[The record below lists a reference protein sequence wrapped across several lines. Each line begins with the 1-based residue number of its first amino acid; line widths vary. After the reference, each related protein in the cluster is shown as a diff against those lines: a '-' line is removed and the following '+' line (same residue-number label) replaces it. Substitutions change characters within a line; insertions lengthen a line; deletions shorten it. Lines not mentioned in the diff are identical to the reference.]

1 MNTHNPQDLVESL
14 RNHLADPNAP
24 LAFLVGAGASCA
36 VPKKGSADPLIPN
49 IQQLTTE
56 CRDSACAES
65 GEFSNAWETLSAECE
80 LREESANIENI
91 LSRIIMKKEAVGEGE
106 TLCGLTRSQLILLEK
121 MVRQAIVSAT
131 APPEENIPTAVPHDS
146 FANWL
151 KLSARRKAVE
161 LFTTNYD
168 VLIER
173 SLERQRVPMFDG
185 FVGGY
190 QPFFHSESIDDSQ
203 LLPPADWVRVWKL
216 HGSVNWEICDRYS
229 DVRIVKGGYPGS
241 GQTILPSYLKY
252 QESRK
257 MPYTA
262 IIDRFSKALNQNNS
276 LLITCGYSFG
286 DQHLN
291 SIIYTALDTKQTSN
305 VVCLRF
311 GEITPDDELVGIAQ
325 EKPNL
330 TVVAQNGGV
339 ISGKWGSWK
348 LLQPLSPK
356 TDSFMRFVFK
366 NDPPGEGQEDTP
378 LTGQVLL
385 GDFNSFC
392 GLLQTMLPTGET
404 KDV

>member
-1 MNTHNPQDLVESL
+1 MTTHNPQDLVESL

-24 LAFLVGAGASCA
+24 LSFLLGAGASCA
-36 VPKKGSADPLIPN
+36 VPQKASSEPLIPN
-49 IQQLTTE
+49 IQQLTTK
-56 CRDSACAES
+56 CQDSACAEND
-65 GEFSNAWETLSAECE
+65 EFSNAWKALSAECE
-80 LREESANIENI
+80 LREESPNIENI

-106 TLCGLTRSQLILLEK
+106 TLCGLTRSQLTSLENI
-121 MVRQAIVSAT
+121 VRQAIVSAT
-131 APPEENIPTAVPHDS
+131 APPEDSIPTSVPHDS

-190 QPFFHSESIDDSQ
+190 LPFFHSESIDDSQ
-203 LLPPADWVRVWKL
+203 LLPPAEWVRVWKL
-216 HGSVNWEICDRYS
+216 HGSVNWEICDRYA
-229 DVRIVKGGYPGS
+229 DVRIIKGDYPGS

-252 QESRK
+252 HESRK

-262 IIDRFSKALNQNNS
+262 IIDRFSKTLNQDNS

-311 GEITPDDELVGIAQ
+311 GNISPDDELAKIAQ

-330 TVVAQNGGV
+330 TVVGQNGGV
-339 ISGKWGSWK
+339 ISGKWGNWK
-348 LLQPLSPK
+348 LLQPLSQK
-356 TDSFMRFVFK
+356 TNSFMRFVFK
-366 NDPPGEGQEDTP
+366 NDPPEKGQEATP

-392 GLLQTMLPTGET
+392 GLLKTMLPRGEA
-404 KDV
+404 KNG